1 MFFALKLFVRG
12 FTCLL
17 RDLSPLA
24 LPALLFL
31 TAPLTQPGW
40 GQSLYLETD
49 WKRDGFVRQRFQIMG
64 TGGRNNP
71 LRRPL
76 RQAFDGDAIY
86 VRFTLRYAASSID
99 TPLDGDG
106 EFFVLWLDDQEGNAT
121 STHHLN
127 VPNIGLHV
135 DGDKNRFMVRY
146 SSNNQQFGP
155 ALQGDRDT
163 VVVARLSKSKIGPSE
178 PFDQLSLWV
187 DPTPDAENKP
197 VASTKNRQALA
208 RVTWLGFSTGGKTEL
223 EDVIEVSEIG
233 VATSWREIFGLPPKP
248 TTEIMPLPSPT
259 LDFTS
264 QILPILRSHCF
275 ECHAGE
281 DAENNVHLDR
291 WDDVLNQT
299 TPRNSKQSRLYELV
313 ANGEMPP
320 GEKHLSK
327 AELEILETWINEGV
341 HWDEE
346 QLPTPTPTS
355 QHWAFQPIERPSIP
369 TVQRSEWIR
378 SPIDAFIAHRHE
390 QRGLTPAPTADPKT
404 LARRASLTLLGLP
417 PTPNLNFDTEE
428 STQQLL
434 NDPAYAERWAR
445 HWLDVARWAES
456 NGHQH
461 NRMRPHAW
469 RYRDWVISA
478 FQHDKPFDQF
488 VLEQVAGDEME
499 PSLDES
505 LVATGFLA
513 AARYSG
519 NELDKQIQRNEI
531 LVDITNTTAQAFL
544 GLTIQCAQCHTH
556 RFDPIS
562 IRDYYRFQAFFGRGQ
577 PGNLVLGSNPPES
590 RDWIDQRWQI
600 FDSTKHRLI
609 NVKRKQGHPEPILVT
624 PKAVIAAL
632 KGNEKARFKQLE
644 SQIEPLAKSWGFY
657 SPVASAQSTFVAP
670 HEMRW
675 PLPRASGTLASNQ
688 THVLIRGDVKV
699 PGPEVQ
705 AGWPALFGPSKIDPQ
720 KPRTSLAKWIASRNN
735 PLTARVWVNRIW
747 QWHFGRGLVE
757 TSGDFG
763 IKGSQPS
770 HPELLDFLASELM
783 ESGWSTRHV
792 QQLIINSS
800 TYRQASQFSASN
812 STIDPDNQSY
822 WRWTPR
828 RLEAEAIRDC
838 MLFAAGLLDPK
849 TGGVS
854 VANEANRRSLYL
866 TQQRDHLPDQQGL
879 FDGPGGVVSC
889 SRRRVSTTALQ
900 PLWLMNSTLAQQA
913 SEGLAARAGT
923 VQAAIKIAFGRDANQ
938 AELDTLQQLATKY
951 GLASACSAI
960 LNSSEFIYIP

>member
-1 MFFALKLFVRG
+1 MSVALKFLVRH
-12 FTCLL
+12 FPCMLL
-17 RDLSPLA
+17 A
-24 LPALLFL
+24 VPALLAVL
-31 TAPLTQPGW
+31 TLPAW
-40 GQSLYLETD
+40 GQSLQSETD
-49 WKRDGFVRQRFQIMG
+49 WKQDGFVRQRFQIRG

-76 RQAFDGDAIY
+76 RKAFDGEAIY
-86 VRFTLRYAASSID
+86 VRFTLRYAATTID
-99 TPLDGDG
+99 TPLEGDG

-135 DGDKNRFMVRY
+135 DGDENRFMIRY
-146 SSNNQQFGP
+146 SSKNQQFGP
-155 ALQGDRDT
+155 LLQGDRDT
-163 VVVARLSKSKIGPSE
+163 VVIARLSKSKIGSNE
-178 PFDQLSLWV
+178 PFDLLSLWV
-187 DPTPDAENKP
+187 DPTSDAESKP
-197 VASTKNRQALA
+197 LASTQHRQALT
-208 RVTWLGFSTGGKTEL
+208 RVTWLGFSTGGKTEP
-223 EDVIEVSEIG
+223 EDVIEVSEID
-233 VATSWREIFGLPPKP
+233 VATSWRAILGLPPKP
-248 TTEIMPLPSPT
+248 VTQTTTPPPPT
-259 LDFTS
+259 LDFTT
-264 QILPILRSHCF
+264 QVLPVLRSHCF

-281 DAENNVHLDR
+281 TVENNVHLDR

-299 TPRNSKQSRLYELV
+299 TPRSANQSRLFELV
-313 ANGEMPP
+313 ASGEMPP
-320 GEKHLSK
+320 GNERLSK
-327 AELEILETWINEGV
+327 AELATLETWINEGV

-346 QLPTPTPTS
+346 QLPTPRPTT
-355 QHWAFQPIERPSIP
+355 QHWAFQPVQRPPIP
-369 TVQRSEWIR
+369 TVQRSNWVR
-378 SPIDAFIAHRHE
+378 SPIDAFIARRHE
-390 QRGLTPAPTADPKT
+390 QQGLIPAPQADPKL
-404 LARRASLTLLGLP
+404 LARRTSLTLLGLP
-417 PTPNLNFDTEE
+417 PKPGLKFGTKE
-428 STQQLL
+428 STQRLL

-469 RYRDWVISA
+469 RYRDWVVAA

-488 VLEQVAGDEME
+488 VLEQVAGDEIE

-531 LVDITNTTAQAFL
+531 LVDIANTTAQAFL
-544 GLTIQCAQCHTH
+544 GLTLQCAQCHTH

-577 PGNLVLGSNPPES
+577 PGNLVLHSNPQES
-590 RDWIDQRWQI
+590 KGWIDQRWRI
-600 FDSTKHRLI
+600 FDSAQHRLI
-609 NVKRKQGHPEPILVT
+609 TVKRKQGHPEPIYVT
-624 PKAVIAAL
+624 PKTVIAAL
-632 KGNEKARFKQLE
+632 RGKEKVRFNQLE
-644 SQIEPLAKSWGFY
+644 SQIEPLMKSWGFH
-657 SPVASAQSTFVAP
+657 SPVSSAQSTLVAP

-675 PLPRASGTLASNQ
+675 PLPRDASVLASNQ
-688 THVLIRGDVKV
+688 THLLIRGDVKV
-699 PGPEVQ
+699 AGPAVQ
-705 AGWPALFGPSKIDPQ
+705 AGWPAVFGPSQIDPQ
-720 KPRTSLAKWIASRNN
+720 KPRTSLAKWIASRDN

-770 HPELLDFLASELM
+770 HPELLDFLASELID
-783 ESGWSTRHV
+783 SGWSTRQV
-792 QQLIINSS
+792 QQLIVNSS

-812 STIDPDNQSY
+812 SKIDPDNQSY
-822 WRWTPR
+822 WRWRPR
-828 RLEAEAIRDC
+828 RLEAESIRDC

-849 TGGVS
+849 AGGTS
-854 VANEANRRSLYL
+854 VPNQANRRSLYL
-866 TQQRDHLPDQQGL
+866 AQQRDRLPNQQQL

-900 PLWLMNSTLAQQA
+900 PLWLMNSNLAQRA

-923 VQAAIKIAFGRDANQ
+923 VEAAFKIACGRQ
-938 AELDTLQQLATKY
+938 PTKAESNTLQQLANKH
-951 GLASACSAI
+951 GLQSACSAI
-960 LNSSEFIYIP
+960 LNSSEFLYIP